1 MGFMMRHFVWHSRQI
16 TKKNRNVLFDIY
28 FQENNIEV
36 MKMQIKDTVNL
47 MLSDSYKDRFRA
59 EYFQTKERYQRLHLM
74 IVKNEV
80 GVLDFQ
86 PDCPLDLLKRQAKA
100 MGEYLY
106 VLEMRAHLE
115 KIDLE

>member
-1 MGFMMRHFVWHSRQI
+1 MSIQ
-16 TKKNRNVLFDIY
+16 
-28 FQENNIEV
+28 
-36 MKMQIKDTVNL
+36 DTVSL
-47 MLSDSYKDRFRA
+47 MLSDNYKDRFCA

-74 IVKNEV
+74 IVKYEV
-80 GVLDFQ
+80 DALGFQ

-106 VLEMRAHLE
+106 VLEMRAQLE